1 MNKHAQDILCANIQ
15 AKQTTWALQFK
26 FDQKMELRL
35 EIQKTNV
42 GVIIS
47 ILEIL
52 CVSIFRQNKQL

>member
-1 MNKHAQDILCANIQ
+1 MCANIQ
-15 AKQTTWALQFK
+15 AKRKTWALQFK

-52 CVSIFRQNKQL
+52 CVSIFRQKKQL